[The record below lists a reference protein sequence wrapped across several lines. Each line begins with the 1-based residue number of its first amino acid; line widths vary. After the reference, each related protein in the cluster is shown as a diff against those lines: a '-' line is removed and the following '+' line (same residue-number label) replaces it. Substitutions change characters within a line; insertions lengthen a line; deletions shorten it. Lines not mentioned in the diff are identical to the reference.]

1 MKYFALEFSNFN
13 STFYNW
19 IQTGLISFN
28 RNCQTINMFF
38 ILYCH
43 WNRLDMAWPG
53 LTWLCLAH
61 NTNVFDQCWRMLD
74 TTYATYAKH
83 FMEYLSFGVNWQLYL
98 SVVPIANLCF
108 SSESN
113 FMWIF
118 LWCLN
123 IIRCITSSFYADWLD
138 KSFDGTKL
146 FMCGSVRFS
155 LVQFY
160 RNCDYKVQNDWDMS
174 IIFPFGWPDL
184 SVEELFFRVKISFA
198 ENKSDWTN
206 RNVKKM

>member
-1 MKYFALEFSNFN
+1 MRRTLNILWNIFRLASIDNFISLLSPLLTFVFRLNRISCEF
-13 STFYNW
+13 
-19 IQTGLISFN
+19 
-28 RNCQTINMFF
+28 
-38 ILYCH
+38 
-43 WNRLDMAWPG
+43 
-53 LTWLCLAH
+53 
-61 NTNVFDQCWRMLD
+61 
-74 TTYATYAKH
+74 
-83 FMEYLSFGVNWQLYL
+83 
-98 SVVPIANLCF
+98 
-108 SSESN
+108 
-113 FMWIF
+113 F

-206 RNVKKM
+206 RNVKKCNGRFVKSNAFIH

>member
-1 MKYFALEFSNFN
+1 MLVSCYRFFFTSHASRFLSPFSSSIHIYFSHGPRFTYKREGKKFKRNMKYFALEFSNFN

-38 ILYCH
+38 MLYCH

-118 LWCLN
+118 
-123 IIRCITSSFYADWLD
+123 
-138 KSFDGTKL
+138 
-146 FMCGSVRFS
+146 FMMFEHNSVHYEFILCR
-155 LVQFY
+155 LA
-160 RNCDYKVQNDWDMS
+160 W
-174 IIFPFGWPDL
+174 
-184 SVEELFFRVKISFA
+184 
-198 ENKSDWTN
+198 
-206 RNVKKM
+206 